1 MSTSATKQNG
11 GIAAERA
18 ENILC
23 FFYGICAPPPSSP
36 KSNTVSPRKPKPE
49 VEELIRAQNTVIFS
63 PNPADQHIQFEF
75 ALLFSKENTDMRVY
89 DQLGRVVKTFKIG
102 AATQGVEI
110 LDTRKFVAGL
120 YIVEIVQDGKQVF
133 SDKFIVQ
140 H

>member
-1 MSTSATKQNG
+1 
-11 GIAAERA
+11 
-18 ENILC
+18 
-23 FFYGICAPPPSSP
+23 
-36 KSNTVSPRKPKPE
+36 
-49 VEELIRAQNTVIFS
+49 
-63 PNPADQHIQFEF
+63 
-75 ALLFSKENTDMRVY
+75 MRVY